1 MRVACSLLVLS
12 VLLASPALLAG
23 KLDEVREEVQGD
35 SDDDDGDGGDGET
48 DDDDEDLFLEEDRPS
63 GILASGPMA
72 LSVRLSTEYAYDVD
86 HVHRPSVHAALLLP
100 WVFGIETGWSMFFER
115 TDGSLDRLT
124 FGHAH
129 LLLRLVATE
138 HVAMS
143 TGIGARW
150 MIDRGRVDGGFSYTI
165 CLDVLPVHYL
175 VVSAAGDVGALGE
188 AFVAHGRLT
197 LGGRVGVLEVYG
209 GYDVLSIGDVVF
221 HGPVAGVRLW
231 F

>member
-1 MRVACSLLVLS
+1 MRVACSLLVLC
-12 VLLASPALLAG
+12 VLLASPALRAG
-23 KLDEVREEVQGD
+23 KLDEVRDAVQGD
-35 SDDDDGDGGDGET
+35 SDDDDDGDGGDE
-48 DDDDEDLFLEEDRPS
+48 DSDDDEDIFLEEDHPT
-63 GILASGPMA
+63 GVLASGPMD
-72 LSVRLSTEYAYDVD
+72 LSFRLSTEYAYDVD
-86 HVHRPSVHAALLLP
+86 HVHRPSIHAALLLP
-100 WVFGIETGWSMFFER
+100 WVFGLETGWSMFFER
-115 TDGSLDRLT
+115 TDGSVDRLT

-129 LLLRLVATE
+129 VLLRLVATP

-150 MIDRGRVDGGFSYTI
+150 MIDKGRVDGGFSYTI
-165 CLDVLPVHYL
+165 CLDVLPARYL